1 MHTEG
6 RVNPFVNRK
15 PLKAGRHEFLA
26 RVRKALGH
34 DEKASPV
41 PEGVPVRE
49 GGLIRQVAKDDPG
62 RVERWVQKAKGN
74 GMVVHRVA
82 ADAVAIATAIES
94 SFANHA
100 VRKAVSNAGS
110 LGDQFDVMGFLV
122 AHRIEEV
129 RWGAAGSMDLA
140 FGCDAAITDC
150 RAGLADTGAILVW
163 SEKGFGRSSTLV
175 VPVHVVLLPASRIV
189 ADMIDGFDLVL
200 SQFPI
205 DALPSNIVVINGP
218 SKTSDIEMKLVTGVH
233 GPKYV
238 YVVVIEGM

>member
-6 RVNPFVNRK
+6 RVNPFVGRK

-26 RVRKALGH
+26 RVRKALRH
-34 DEKASPV
+34 DEKASPA
-41 PEGVPVRE
+41 PEGMPVRE
-49 GGLIRQVAKDDPG
+49 EGLIRQVAKNDPG

-74 GMVVHRVA
+74 GIVVHRVA
-82 ADAVAIATAIES
+82 AEAVAIAGAIE
-94 SFANHA
+94 AALGNHA
-100 VRKAVSNAGS
+100 VRKVVTNGGS
-110 LGDQFDVMGFLV
+110 VGDQFDVMGFLA

-129 RWGAAGSMDLA
+129 RWGVAGSMDLA

-200 SQFPI
+200 SQFAI
-205 DALPSNIVVINGP
+205 DALPSNVVVINGP

-233 GPKYV
+233 GPKYL
-238 YVVVIEGM
+238 YVLLLDGM